1 LVFSFVAAAA
11 QQASVVSKIDSVS
24 ILIGQQA
31 HLTVE
36 VTARKGANVT
46 FPRFKRAQQM
56 VPGVEVVETSPE
68 NRSESDDQLTVSKT
82 FTLTSFDGKLYAI
95 PGMKVKVDGKVYA
108 SNQLALKV
116 LECEVDTL
124 HPEKFFPPKD
134 VQDNPFMWSEWSP
147 LYWLGVLVM
156 LVSAFLGEGV
166 LRLLLVAHEVGL
178 RCTLFGE
185 APLVVGRVRTDI
197 LRVGVEHHRE
207 RSRTRIARA
216 RLFAFVG
223 CECGLWVDGRHFV
236 GVSL

>member
-1 LVFSFVAAAA
+1 MRRLLLLSYILVFSFVAVAA

-95 PGMKVKVDGKVYA
+95 PGM
-108 SNQLALKV
+108 
-116 LECEVDTL
+116 
-124 HPEKFFPPKD
+124 
-134 VQDNPFMWSEWSP
+134 
-147 LYWLGVLVM
+147 
-156 LVSAFLGEGV
+156 
-166 LRLLLVAHEVGL
+166 
-178 RCTLFGE
+178 
-185 APLVVGRVRTDI
+185 
-197 LRVGVEHHRE
+197 
-207 RSRTRIARA
+207 
-216 RLFAFVG
+216 
-223 CECGLWVDGRHFV
+223 
-236 GVSL
+236 